1 MFILWFAAA
10 TCVAAGICALLGL
23 LIAQAGFPLPSG
35 DRRLGSVDGLRGWLA
50 LSVMAHHFYIW
61 TRIPYTGGRWAAPDI
76 NFLGQM
82 GSGAV
87 GLFFMTT
94 GLVFYP
100 RILKGWKSTS
110 WTSVYITRFFRIV
123 PLVTLSVFIIS
134 LLIVV
139 RIGGVFDLAYARN
152 AARWII
158 SWNEPDLLGYHD
170 SGRLNAYVLWS
181 LWYEWIF
188 YLLVLPLCAIAMDAA
203 KAVHLPTWLVPIG
216 MLCIIIALRIAAK
229 ITGHHMELLRYFPL
243 FAVGM
248 IAYEIQSKD
257 ALRKILRKRAV
268 SILALVALVAGMV
281 LFENPY
287 GSGMPLFAFF
297 FTCVA
302 CGNSLFGILN
312 ARSALV
318 LGEVSFGIYLLHGI
332 VINIVFTEGREI
344 IENLGA
350 NQSTVLLLPAA
361 AAIVPITAATYLF
374 VEKTGIKT
382 GKRLAGWWGGRMP
395 RVTAHELDV
404 AP

>member
-1 MFILWFAAA
+1 
-10 TCVAAGICALLGL
+10 
-23 LIAQAGFPLPSG
+23 
-35 DRRLGSVDGLRGWLA
+35 
-50 LSVMAHHFYIW
+50 
-61 TRIPYTGGRWAAPDI
+61 
-76 NFLGQM
+76 
-82 GSGAV
+82 
-87 GLFFMTT
+87 
-94 GLVFYP
+94 
-100 RILKGWKSTS
+100 
-110 WTSVYITRFFRIV
+110 
-123 PLVTLSVFIIS
+123 
-134 LLIVV
+134 
-139 RIGGVFDLAYARN
+139 
-152 AARWII
+152 
-158 SWNEPDLLGYHD
+158 
-170 SGRLNAYVLWS
+170 
-181 LWYEWIF
+181 
-188 YLLVLPLCAIAMDAA
+188 MDAA

-297 FTCVA
+297 FTCIA

-361 AAIVPITAATYLF
+361 ATIVPITAVTYLF